1 MAPSGWRA
9 AAALLL
15 AAASVREGAG
25 KKRFS
30 MVALPPGT
38 DEGTFRFLCNEQEER
53 WVQGSG
59 AVKYGQDGT
68 YSYTA
73 ITSDGPTLIKCDN
86 DEREGDPL
94 YGVVKSCWWTG
105 ELGATDAPTPKPTVD
120 PSLTFQ
126 TVCLENESTE
136 LVGPGLVRYG
146 DTENDIWVYKEFE
159 GASDMRTSLWC
170 SNAVFGDP
178 DYGTYKQ
185 CQWSGAMPETEP
197 PTSGPTVDPAL
208 SFTYVAGEG
217 EAATLLGPGTLR
229 YGADESWLYTEITL
243 EAGEQRSLWCT
254 NEVFGEDPLHG
265 TLKACYYSGDAVASP
280 TPSPVDAPTPGPV
293 DGEPGDPFQYVCGEY
308 ESGVVNEEGTSPGT
322 LRYGLQGYYVFRSVT
337 SRHEFDCSNEAFGR
351 DPIYG
356 WVKACYFLPD
366 NSVLSFSRPKVKGV
380 KPHKKAKPTKSPT
393 TKKPTPEPTTKKPTP
408 EPTNKT
414 KKPTAKPTTKKP
426 TTAKPSKAPTTAKPS
441 KTPTLR

>member
-1 MAPSGWRA
+1 MAPAGWRA

-30 MVALPPGT
+30 MVAPPPET
-38 DEGTFRFLCNEQEER
+38 DEGSFKFLCNEYEEM

-59 AVKYGQDGT
+59 VVKYGQDGT
-68 YSYTA
+68 YSYTV
-73 ITSDGPTLIKCDN
+73 ITADGPTLIKCDN

-105 ELGATDAPTPKPTVD
+105 ELPSGMPTEAPTPKPSVD

-126 TVCLENESTE
+126 TVCLEDESTE
-136 LVGPGLVRYG
+136 LTGPGLVRYG
-146 DTENDIWVYKEFE
+146 DPEHDLWFYKEFE
-159 GASDMRTSLWC
+159 GASDMVTSLWC

-197 PTSGPTVDPAL
+197 PTPAPTVDPAL
-208 SFTYVAGEG
+208 SFTFVAEEGGE
-217 EAATLLGPGTLR
+217 ATLLGPGTLR
-229 YGADESWLYTEITL
+229 YGADESWLYTEVTL
-243 EAGEQRSLWCT
+243 APGEQRSLFCT
-254 NEVFGEDPLHG
+254 NEVFGRDPLHG
-265 TLKACYYSGDAVASP
+265 TVKACYYSGDAVASP
-280 TPSPVDAPTPGPV
+280 TSSPVEAPTPGPV
-293 DGEPGDPFQYVCGEY
+293 DGEPGDPYQYVCAEY
-308 ESGVVNEEGTSPGT
+308 ESGVVNEDGTTPGT
-322 LRYGLQGYYVFRSVT
+322 LRYGLQGYYVFRRVT
-337 SRHEFDCSNEAFGR
+337 GREDFDCSNEAFGR

-380 KPHKKAKPTKSPT
+380 KPKKKVVTRSPT
-393 TKKPTPEPTTKKPTP
+393 TKKPTPLPTTKKPTP
-408 EPTNKT
+408 LPTTKPTRRPST
-414 KKPTAKPTTKKP
+414 KKPTPAKKNG
-426 TTAKPSKAPTTAKPS
+426 
-441 KTPTLR
+441 L